1 MSEATPKLSAQAEAL
16 AAHIDRLVR
25 SIARRWLLVFNL
37 LVALYL
43 AVPVAAPF
51 LMHSGHTSA
60 GQLVYLIFRPQCHQ
74 LPERSLFLFG
84 EKTIYSLEELDAAG
98 VLPGTTLDKRRM
110 FVGNERFGYK
120 IAFCERDVATWGA
133 ILLAGL
139 MFGLTG
145 RRWRPLPL
153 WGYVLFLIPLA
164 VDGITQLLGLREST
178 WALRTLSG
186 ALFGLATTWLA
197 YPYVEQAM
205 AGVLHDSRK
214 QARQRVRS
222 DLDES
227 T

>member
-1 MSEATPKLSAQAEAL
+1 MSEATPKLSGQAEAL
-16 AAHIDRLVR
+16 AARIDRLVR
-25 SIARRWLLVFNL
+25 SLARRWLLLFNL

-74 LPERSLFLFG
+74 LPERSIFLFG
-84 EKTIYSLEELDAAG
+84 EKAIYSLQELDAAG
-98 VLPGTTLDKRRM
+98 VLPGTRLNERAT
-110 FVGNERFGYK
+110 FVGDERFGYK

-145 RRWRPLPL
+145 RRWRTLPL

-164 VDGITQLLGLREST
+164 VDGTTQLLGLREST